1 MVDTRRWVGGG
12 DQAVGGGGGV
22 AAACGSRAS
31 RPSPCSVSP
40 SLLQIGAT
48 RAPAPAGGSLAP
60 TFELET
66 LSLALELKTRRA
78 AIALPR
84 PLPYSGSATERRRH
98 HLIMP

>member
-1 MVDTRRWVGGG
+1 VAETRRWVVVAEWRRP
-12 DQAVGGGGGV
+12 AVLALPGLP
-22 AAACGSRAS
+22 RA
-31 RPSPCSVSP
+31 P
-40 SLLQIGAT
+40 SLQVFSKSGL
-48 RAPAPAGGSLAP
+48 RVLLLLLGSLAP

-84 PLPYSGSATERRRH
+84 PLPYSGSATVRRRH

>member
-1 MVDTRRWVGGG
+1 MGGG

>member
-22 AAACGSRAS
+22 AAACGSRALPGLP
-31 RPSPCSVSP
+31 RAP
-40 SLLQIGAT
+40 SLQVFSKSGL
-48 RAPAPAGGSLAP
+48 RVLLLLLGSLAP

-84 PLPYSGSATERRRH
+84 PLPYSGSATVRRRH